1 MDDQRVFI
9 IEGEEPGWLAVRRTL
24 AALPGIS
31 VAGSA
36 ASQRTAAQHVPE
48 ICPDAVLA
56 AREVEGESIIPLLRR
71 LRPALP
77 QTTFVLLADDYDP
90 AELLALDDVGISG
103 YLLWRDLRGRRLEIV
118 LHAALVGGVVVISDP
133 VAAAYVMAQRQRLQP
148 EPVPELSERE
158 RAVLR
163 HLGEGLTQRE
173 IARLLG
179 VHVRTVEAVVAR
191 LKRELGATSEFTL
204 AVQAMRRGLLR

>member
-1 MDDQRVFI
+1 MDDRRVFI
-9 IEGEEPGWLAVRRTL
+9 IEGEEPGWLGVRRAL
-24 AALPGIS
+24 ASLPGIS
-31 VAGSA
+31 VAGST
-36 ASQRTAAQHVPE
+36 ASQRGAADHALGLR
-48 ICPDAVLA
+48 PDAVLA
-56 AREVEGESIIPLLRR
+56 AREVEGTSIIPLLRR

-77 QTTFVLLADDYDP
+77 RTTFVLLAEDYDP

-103 YLLWRDLRGRRLEIV
+103 YVLWRDLRGRRLGIV

-148 EPVPELSERE
+148 EPVRELSERE
-158 RAVLR
+158 RTVLR

-179 VHVRTVEAVVAR
+179 VHVRTVEGVVAR

>member
-1 MDDQRVFI
+1 MDCRRVFV
-9 IEGEEPGWLAVRRTL
+9 IEGNEPGWPAARRALAS
-24 AALPGIS
+24 LPGIC
-31 VAGSA
+31 VAGFA
-36 ASQRTAAQHVPE
+36 ASQRTAAEHVPE

-56 AREVEGESIIPLLRR
+56 ARQVEGASIIPLLRR

-103 YLLWRDLRGRRLEIV
+103 YLLWRDLRGRRLATF
-118 LHAALVGGVVVISDP
+118 LHAALAGGVVIISDA

-148 EPVPELSERE
+148 EAVRELSERE

-173 IARLLG
+173 IAGLLG
-179 VHVRTVEAVVAR
+179 VHVRTVEGLVAR

-204 AVQAMRRGLLR
+204 AVQAIRRGLLR

>member
-1 MDDQRVFI
+1 MADRRVFI
-9 IEGEEPGWLAVRRTL
+9 IEGEEPGWLAVRRAL
-24 AALPGIS
+24 AALPGIR

-36 ASQRTAAQHVPE
+36 ASQCTAAQHVPE
-48 ICPDAVLA
+48 ICPDAILA

-103 YLLWRDLRGRRLEIV
+103 YLLWRHLRGRRLGIF

-148 EPVPELSERE
+148 EPVRELSERE
-158 RAVLR
+158 RTVLR
-163 HLGEGLTQRE
+163 YLGEGLTQRE

-179 VHVRTVEAVVAR
+179 VHVRTVEGVVAR
-191 LKRELGATSEFTL
+191 LKRELGATSGFTL

>member
-36 ASQRTAAQHVPE
+36 ASQRTAAQHVLE

-173 IARLLG
+173 IAGLLG

>member
-1 MDDQRVFI
+1 M
-9 IEGEEPGWLAVRRTL
+9 AMRRTL
-24 AALPGIS
+24 TALPGIS
-31 VAGSA
+31 VVGST
-36 ASQRTAAQHVPE
+36 ASRHQVVEQVRA
-48 ICPDAVLA
+48 IGPDAVVA
-56 AREVEGESIIPLLRR
+56 AREVEGASIIPLLRG

-103 YLLWRDLRGRRLEIV
+103 YLLWRDLRGRRLGIF

-133 VAAAYVMAQRQRLQP
+133 VAAAYVMAQRQRL
-148 EPVPELSERE
+148 EPGPVLELSERE
-158 RAVLR
+158 RAVLC

-173 IARLLG
+173 VARLLG
-179 VHVRTVEAVVAR
+179 VHVRTVEGVVAR
-191 LKRELGATSEFTL
+191 LKRELGATSAFTL